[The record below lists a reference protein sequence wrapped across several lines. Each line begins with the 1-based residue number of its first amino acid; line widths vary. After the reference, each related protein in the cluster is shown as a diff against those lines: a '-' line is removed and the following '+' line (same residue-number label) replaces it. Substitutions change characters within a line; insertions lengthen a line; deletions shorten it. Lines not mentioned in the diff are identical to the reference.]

1 MRKIERN
8 GKSKLK
14 QKLPTPV
21 GGDNDIKMDV
31 VLSALN
37 IPQRHKFSFRKFH
50 LFSGMYLFFRNAY
63 FPEFIFEV
71 CSLRT
76 KIAEFILAIEG
87 MKSLKMV

>member
-21 GGDNDIKMDV
+21 GGDNGIKTDV

-50 LFSGMYLFFRNAY
+50 LFSGMYLFFRNV
-63 FPEFIFEV
+63 FSGMPIFRNLF
-71 CSLRT
+71 LRF
-76 KIAEFILAIEG
+76 ALYGQRLRSSF
-87 MKSLKMV
+87 

>member
-21 GGDNDIKMDV
+21 GGDNGIKTDV

-37 IPQRHKFSFRKFH
+37 IPQRHKLNFRSANSTFFPGCIY
-50 LFSGMYLFFRNAY
+50 FSGMY
-63 FPEFIFEV
+63 FPECLFSGIYF
-71 CSLRT
+71 
-76 KIAEFILAIEG
+76 
-87 MKSLKMV
+87 